1 MGEAYLKWDNYAAS
15 SAETRAPAWKTH
27 PHVSYMLE
35 HEWESAAK
43 IYIEYLRP
51 FLTAEQIQAMAS
63 ANDKHGGAVT
73 KLIEGITTS
82 TSSIRYIRH
91 SYDFCAHII
100 SKGLNDVTVVEIGG
114 GYGGLA
120 LTMFQ
125 MADIMNLRIKN
136 YILYDLPGVTKLQK
150 YYLSLHGV
158 EERVQWRD
166 TNTYGSECS
175 EIDTNVLISC
185 YSLSE
190 IADSYRTKY
199 LQTLLPKIKAAF
211 FVWNWGS
218 KAALP
223 EIRDERPEVPDTSNG
238 RGNTIIRL

>member
-1 MGEAYLKWDNYAAS
+1 MDDLYDKWENAADYI
-15 SAETRAPAWKTH
+15 AETLVTDWKTH

-35 HEWESAAK
+35 HESEYAAK
-43 IYIEYLRP
+43 MYIEYLRS
-51 FLTAEQIQAMAS
+51 FLTTEQIQEMAS
-63 ANDKHGGAVT
+63 TNDTYGGAVT
-73 KLIEGITTS
+73 NLIEGITTS
-82 TSSIRYIRH
+82 PSSIRYIRH
-91 SYDFCAHII
+91 SYDFCAHIL

-120 LTMFQ
+120 LTMFK
-125 MADIMNLRIKN
+125 MAEIMNLRIKN
-136 YILYDLPGVTKLQK
+136 YIVYDLPGVINLQK

-166 TNTYGSECS
+166 PDTYGSECS
-175 EIDTNVLISC
+175 EADTNVLISC
-185 YSLSE
+185 YCLSE
-190 IADSYRTKY
+190 IDDSYRTKY